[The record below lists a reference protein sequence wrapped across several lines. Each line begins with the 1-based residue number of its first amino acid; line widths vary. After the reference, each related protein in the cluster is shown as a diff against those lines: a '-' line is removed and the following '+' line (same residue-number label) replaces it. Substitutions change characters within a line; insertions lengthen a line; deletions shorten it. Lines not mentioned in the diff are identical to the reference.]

1 MIHFFPRFSRDAA
14 ASPMGDALRALGVPH
29 RIIAS
34 EVPQRYAHRLQLLVL
49 GYPRLAWSALR
60 TAVSSMYGKGP
71 PPDAAVISSDVEA
84 LVFAFVRAMPSA
96 AQPRL
101 VFVPFIFTQ
110 RASASV
116 NRARLLYYR
125 FVMRRVSCAVCHSLL
140 EVARYQE
147 VFAGCGVHFVFVPWG
162 GYVPSAAE
170 IIAKVPAPPSD
181 GLPRVVSAGK
191 SGRDYPTLAKAVA
204 DLPCHLTI
212 ICNAA
217 APRGG
222 GVASSQVEVLQDT
235 FGVDYLAR
243 LMRADV
249 VAVPLQV
256 EDISAGQMV
265 IIQAMALGRP
275 LVVTRTPTIGDYL
288 QHEDTALLVPRG
300 DIPAMAAAIRCLL
313 DDSEAAAA
321 LGRRAKARYAEM
333 FSAEAHLQLLVEA
346 VQRHCRIEA

>member
-1 MIHFFPRFSRDAA
+1 
-14 ASPMGDALRALGVPH
+14 MGDALRALGVPH

-34 EVPQRYAHRLQLLVL
+34 DVPQRYVHRLQLLML

-60 TAVSSMYGKGP
+60 TAASSMYGKGP

-84 LVFAFVRAMPSA
+84 LVFALVRAMPFA
-96 AQPRL
+96 ARPRL
-101 VFVPFIFTQ
+101 VFMPFIFTQ
-110 RASASV
+110 RASAYV

-147 VFAGCGVHFVFVPWG
+147 AFAGCGVHFVFVPWG

-170 IIAKVPAPPSD
+170 IAAKVPAPPND

-204 DLPCHLTI
+204 DLHCHLTI

-217 APRGG
+217 APIDR
-222 GVASSQVEVLQDT
+222 VTSSDQVEVLQDT
-235 FGVDYLAR
+235 FGIDYLAW

-249 VAVPLQV
+249 VAIPLQV

-275 LVVTRTPTIGDYL
+275 LVVTQTPTIGDYL
-288 QHEDTALLVPRG
+288 RHEDTALLVPRG
-300 DIPAMAAAIRCLL
+300 DVPAMAAAIHRLL
-313 DDSEAAAA
+313 DDPATAAA
-321 LGRRAKARYAEM
+321 LGGRAKARYAEM
-333 FSAEAHLQLLVEA
+333 FSAEAHLRLLVDA
-346 VQRHCRIEA
+346 IQRDCRTKA